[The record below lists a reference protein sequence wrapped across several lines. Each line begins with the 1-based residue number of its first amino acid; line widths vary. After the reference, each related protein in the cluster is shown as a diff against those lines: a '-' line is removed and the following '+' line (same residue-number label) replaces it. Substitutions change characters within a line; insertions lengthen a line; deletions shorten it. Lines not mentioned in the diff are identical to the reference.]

1 MLLQSSQNCTRENV
15 YQTKGCCYRIR
26 QQEVSCR
33 SSALLGLIDD
43 VDCAVVS
50 LTYTGEPASPLQL
63 QHVASIPAL
72 AYVATGMPNLAE
84 LPVGCI
90 VDISLSHCAINERDL
105 CSERALGCH

>member
-1 MLLQSSQNCTRENV
+1 M
-15 YQTKGCCYRIR
+15 
-26 QQEVSCR
+26 
-33 SSALLGLIDD
+33 GLIDD

-50 LTYTGEPASPLQL
+50 LTFTGDPASPLQL

-105 CSERALGCH
+105 CSERAFGLSLICNQSMATFPGP

>member
-1 MLLQSSQNCTRENV
+1 M
-15 YQTKGCCYRIR
+15 
-26 QQEVSCR
+26 
-33 SSALLGLIDD
+33 
-43 VDCAVVS
+43 VS
-50 LTYTGEPASPLQL
+50 LTFTRDPASPLQL

-105 CSERALGCH
+105 CSERAFGVLLICKSMATFPWSLKDLAGIRRRP